1 VHRLRGPLQH
11 LRAWLL
17 DLGAD
22 MMPSPMSGSILVVD
36 DDPFIREVLATTFAA
51 HGLRVET
58 CASALEALG
67 LLAHGDHSV
76 VLTDLQ
82 MPGMRGEEFCRRV
95 ADTYPDLPVVVMTA
109 HASLDTAVEA
119 LRAGAYDYF
128 SKPLHIE
135 SAALRLQRIVEERH
149 LRAEV
154 KRLRETAG
162 TTLAAVGVIGDSPV
176 MKSVYDL
183 LARVCRIDASV
194 LITGETGTGKEVV
207 ARILHDRS
215 PRCGGPF
222 VAVNCSAVPEGLFE
236 SELFGHVRG
245 AFTDARGERPGL
257 LVQAR
262 GGSLFLDEFG
272 DLPLAVQP
280 KLLRALEE
288 RQVRPVGASS
298 ETATDLRLI
307 TATNLDLEGAIAGGK
322 FREDLFFRV
331 NVIHVHLPPLR
342 SRGNDVLQLAQHFIR
357 RFAAEVNKQVV
368 GLRAGAAEL
377 LLAYPWPGN
386 VRELRN
392 SIERAVVLTSYD
404 HLGPE
409 DLPPK
414 IREHRS
420 QHVLVASDDPTE
432 LLPLDEVEH
441 RYILRVLEA
450 AGGNKTLAAK
460 ILGLDRK
467 TLHRKLERRGADPT

>member
-1 VHRLRGPLQH
+1 
-11 LRAWLL
+11 
-17 DLGAD
+17 
-22 MMPSPMSGSILVVD
+22 MPGSVLVVD
-36 DDPFIREVLATTFAA
+36 DDAFLREALSASFTA
-51 HGLRVET
+51 HGLRVDT
-58 CASALEALG
+58 CASASEALHR
-67 LLAHGDHSV
+67 LASRGGDYTT

-82 MPGMRGEEFCRRV
+82 MPGMRGDEFCRRV
-95 ADTYPDLPVVVMTA
+95 AETYPDLPVVVMTA
-109 HASLDTAVEA
+109 HASLDTAVAA

-135 SAALRLQRIVEERH
+135 TTVLRLQRIADERA

-154 KRLRETAG
+154 KRLRETSGA
-162 TTLAAVGVIGDSPV
+162 TLAAVGVVGDSPI
-176 MKSVYDL
+176 MQSVYDL

-215 PRCGGPF
+215 GRSGGPF
-222 VAVNCSAVPEGLFE
+222 VAVNCSAVPEALFE
-236 SELFGHVRG
+236 SELFGHVKG

-257 LVQAR
+257 LVQAHR
-262 GGSLFLDEFG
+262 GSLFLDEFG
-272 DLPLAVQP
+272 DLPLSVQP

-288 RQVRPVGASS
+288 RQVRPVGASR
-298 ETATDLRLI
+298 EQPVDFRLI
-307 TATNLDLEGAIAGGK
+307 AATNLDLESAIAAGK

-357 RFAAEVNKQVV
+357 RFATQVDKQVV
-368 GLRAGAAEL
+368 GLRPGAAEL
-377 LLAYPWPGN
+377 LMAYPWPGN

-414 IREHRS
+414 IRDHRS
-420 QHVLVASDDPTE
+420 QHVLVASDDPAE

-441 RYILRVLEA
+441 RYILRVLES

-467 TLHRKLERRGADPT
+467 TLHRKLERRGEAP